1 MAENNALVA
10 VFAMAEKK
18 TRAKKV
24 VAVLSPATDA
34 KNTVSESEISAVHA
48 HGKKAHLAEESGID
62 AIHAQSKKIRV
73 AKAGEDE
80 IAAVHAGSRKIR
92 AAEASKEEIAAA
104 QAGRR
109 KISAVAA
116 SDDEIESIHAAG
128 AAAAKAE
135 QKELDAAARA
145 NKADLMEIEAAAV
158 SASAHSK
165 SSRPV
170 IAVLAGYGLNCEEE
184 TADALRMAGADAQI
198 VHFCELEEKPAKL
211 LKYQG
216 FVIPGGWSF
225 ADDIASGRVLANK
238 LKHRLGQSFLS
249 FVKSGRPVLGICN
262 GFQVLVTLG
271 AIPDLEGTMA
281 QETTLVTN
289 RQGRFE
295 NRWVTL
301 RVEDSVCPFLK
312 GIKFIRAPVRH
323 GEGQFIVRDQA
334 VLADLRKSRMIA
346 LRYCD
351 EKLHTGAGYPL
362 NPNGSLDDIA
372 GICNHK
378 GNVLAFMPHP
388 ECSVRRELWPN
399 WTRGETHEANSLKLF
414 ENFVKKAAEYI

>member
-1 MAENNALVA
+1 
-10 VFAMAEKK
+10 MAEKK

-24 VAVLSPATDA
+24 AAAASENKSVNASEIEIDAVHAQNKKALMAE
-34 KNTVSESEISAVHA
+34 ESEIA
-48 HGKKAHLAEESGID
+48 
-62 AIHAQSKKIRV
+62 AIHAI
-73 AKAGEDE
+73 
-80 IAAVHAGSRKIR
+80 SRKIR
-92 AAEASKEEIAAA
+92 SAAT
-104 QAGRR
+104 
-109 KISAVAA
+109 V
-116 SDDEIESIHAAG
+116 DDEIESIRIAG

-135 QKELDAAARA
+135 QA
-145 NKADLMEIEAAAV
+145 EIEAAAKADKFERTGIDMV
-158 SASAHSK
+158 AVAASSHSK
-165 SSRPV
+165 SRAPI
-170 IAVLAGYGLNCEEE
+170 IAVLSGYGLNCEEE

-198 VHFCELEEKPAKL
+198 VHFSELEEKPARL

-225 ADDIASGRVLANK
+225 ADDIASGGVLANK
-238 LKHRLGQSFLS
+238 LKHKLGQSFLS

-262 GFQVLVTLG
+262 GFQVLVKLG
-271 AIPDLEGTMA
+271 AIPDLEGSMA
-281 QETTLVTN
+281 QETTLVGN

-295 NRWVTL
+295 DRWVTL

-312 GIKFIRAPVRH
+312 GIKFMRAPVRH
-323 GEGQFIVRDQA
+323 GEGQFLVRDQS

-351 EKLHTGAGYPL
+351 EKLLTGAGYPL
-362 NPNGSLDDIA
+362 NPNGALDDIA

-414 ENFVKKAAEYI
+414 QNFVKKAAEYV